1 MFKKLGIS
9 VAIFTLSMSAY
20 AAQTMPAFSLLP
32 NIKTQYLLTTNA
44 NLAVNYEKQAI
55 ELVKKTLN
63 ITAESPYQGVRIRL
77 IYDDVSEPKALIVY
91 LLSNQVKRA
100 DIVKI
105 ILTKGFTV
113 SEVIYNYTPTADDLA
128 QSPAYAKKAEAHCP
142 DEHVQFVIGNNF
154 YGDRSV
160 EKEVQATYQ
169 MAKDKGYN
177 PVLMDVN
184 DENGPQPTVT
194 AYENWLSCQNV
205 KGFYNE
211 SHGYEKGILLS
222 DSEFVYS
229 VVDKDLVEKMTH
241 DVVLFDSCETFHDP
255 LLSAMTKVNEGDSQ
269 QYVAGI
275 ISLPFGSSER
285 TATCIWENAFNH
297 QVLNKKLI
305 KDCSKKFGLD
315 PNGYGVTGN
324 GDTHLTPAAGV

>member
-9 VAIFTLSMSAY
+9 VAILTISISAY
-20 AAQTMPAFSLLP
+20 AAETMPAFSLLP
-32 NIKTQYLLTTNA
+32 NVKTQYLFTTNGR
-44 NLAVNYEKQAI
+44 LAVAYEQQAM

-63 ITAESPYQGVRIRL
+63 ITAESPYQSVRIRL
-77 IYDDVSEPKALIVY
+77 VYNEMSHPKALVVY
-91 LLSNQVKRA
+91 LLSNQTKRA
-100 DIVKI
+100 EIVELT
-105 ILTKGFTV
+105 LTKDFTV
-113 SEVIYNYTPTADDLA
+113 SEVVRDYIPTAGDLA
-128 QSPAYAKKAEAHCP
+128 QSPAYAVKSTPHCP
-142 DEHVQFVIGNNF
+142 DERVQFVIGNNF
-154 YGDRSV
+154 YGDKSV

-184 DENGPQPTVT
+184 NANGPQPTVT

-211 SHGYEKGILLS
+211 SHGYEQGILLS

-305 KDCSKKFGLD
+305 EDCSSKFGLD
-315 PNGYGVTGN
+315 PQGYGVTGN